1 MAYIYTLLVIS
12 VLGLICYR
20 MIKKKS
26 TPSNLYTP
34 YDEITMGS
42 KIDVK
47 QVNQLED
54 TKHIVK
60 YEEKTKN

>member
-1 MAYIYTLLVIS
+1 
-12 VLGLICYR
+12 

-34 YDEITMGS
+34 YDDITMGN

-47 QVNQLED
+47 QVNPLED
-54 TKHIVK
+54 TKHVVK